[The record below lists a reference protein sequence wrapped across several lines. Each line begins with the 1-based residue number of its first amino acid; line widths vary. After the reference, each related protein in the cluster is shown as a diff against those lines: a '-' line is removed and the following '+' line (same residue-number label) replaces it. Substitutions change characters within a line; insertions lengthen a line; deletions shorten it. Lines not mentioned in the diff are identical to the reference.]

1 MLFGRTNRPD
11 LHRTARPRFSP
22 LSAGSS
28 VLDALW
34 IVAIILEQPAY
45 ALIVPSRPIRFWLLI
60 LSLQVLPQ
68 NKIKLISSEKKLPQ
82 LFDFMRHR
90 VIEWVDFSPIFES
103 PAAFV
108 VVAVGMWA
116 TRLRC
121 PSCPQ
126 RCLSYGHDLIEGG
139 AALLIAISM
148 TDEGPMESCDATI
161 ALAACR

>member
-1 MLFGRTNRPD
+1 MSKDTTNPE
-11 LHRTARPRFSP
+11 
-22 LSAGSS
+22 
-28 VLDALW
+28 
-34 IVAIILEQPAY
+34 ILKNVHENDEGTGIYWLVDGNLRYEQ
-45 ALIVPSRPIRFWLLI
+45 ILL
-60 LSLQVLPQ
+60 
-68 NKIKLISSEKKLPQ
+68 
-82 LFDFMRHR
+82 HR

-148 TDEGPMESCDATI
+148 TVEGPMESCDATI

>member
-1 MLFGRTNRPD
+1 MGSYRHLCCIYSSLRLVPFASLRGRIYFFNVIVFML
-11 LHRTARPRFSP
+11 
-22 LSAGSS
+22 
-28 VLDALW
+28 
-34 IVAIILEQPAY
+34 
-45 ALIVPSRPIRFWLLI
+45 
-60 LSLQVLPQ
+60 
-68 NKIKLISSEKKLPQ
+68 
-82 LFDFMRHR
+82 HR
-90 VIEWVDFSPIFES
+90 VIEWVDFSPIFKS

-121 PSCPQ
+121 PSCAQ